1 MKRPITRC
9 RGFSLV
15 TGLAASLTLAIAGPV
30 EAQRSQIKTHE
41 EIGVTRPTGVPVMAV
56 VSLADQH
63 VTIYDAT
70 GMILRAPVSTGQTG
84 YETPAGIYSVIQKE
98 AEHYSNLYDDAS
110 MPFMQRITWSGIA
123 LHAGAL
129 PGYPAS
135 HGCIRTPHGFAQA
148 LFDLTKI
155 GMRVVIVRNDMSPV
169 EISHPALFKPGPIR
183 SEVALATQ
191 FADQALDTRHLQSI
205 KIGAPPN
212 TERPL
217 TWRSI
222 AAATAAAAD
231 AATKKAEDARKVAAR
246 AHAEAARFVMGLFL
260 AEGAKKRAEAQIKEL
275 GYTFDG
281 AGEPP
286 ASVAFELIMAKA
298 LERLSEAQKQGD
310 ALRAEGQ
317 PKIDAAAAAR
327 EEFKAAEVARVAAEN
342 EAKIAEA
349 RMTPVSV
356 FISRKTQRLYV
367 RQAFQPIFEGPV
379 AIQNPDDPIGTT
391 IFTAL
396 SYMSADED
404 LRWSALAMYDNS
416 KAAPA
421 HRSRGSTERH
431 VEPVV
436 TDVVAAKAALERI
449 TIPPDALDRISEL
462 VSPGSSLIVTDEAA
476 SRETGKDTDF
486 IVLMSGEPQGGVKI
500 RRHSPSSDYDRTY
513 PRSPYEKN
521 PYSWW

>member
-1 MKRPITRC
+1 MTLC
-9 RGFSLV
+9 RGFSPIA
-15 TGLAASLTLAIAGPV
+15 GLAALLTLAIAGPV
-30 EAQRSQIKTHE
+30 QAQRSQIETQE
-41 EIGVTRPTGVPVMAV
+41 EIGLTRPAGVPLMAV

-63 VTIYDAT
+63 VTIYDAI
-70 GMILRAPVSTGQTG
+70 GKILRAPVSTGQTG

-129 PGYPAS
+129 PGHPAS
-135 HGCIRTPHGFAQA
+135 HGCIRMPHEFAER
-148 LFDLTKI
+148 LFDVTKM
-155 GMRVVIVRNDMSPV
+155 GTRVVIVRNDISPV

-183 SEVALATQ
+183 SDVALATQ
-191 FADQALDTRHLQSI
+191 VADQALDVRHLQSMRV
-205 KIGAPPN
+205 AVPPDTG
-212 TERPL
+212 TERPP

-231 AATKKAEDARKVAAR
+231 AAAKKAEDARKVAAR

-260 AEGAKKRAEAQIKEL
+260 AEGARKRAETQLEEL
-275 GYTFDG
+275 GRMFVG
-281 AGEPP
+281 AGEPS
-286 ASVAFELIMAKA
+286 ASVAFEGVKAKA
-298 LERLSEAQKQGD
+298 LERLSEARKQLD
-310 ALRAEGQ
+310 ALRSGGQ

-327 EEFKAAEVARVAAEN
+327 EGFKAAEAARAAAEN
-342 EAKIAEA
+342 AAKAAED
-349 RMTPVSV
+349 RMAPVSV

-367 RQAFQPIFEGPV
+367 RQGFQPVLESSV
-379 AIQNPDDPIGTT
+379 TIQNPDDPIGTT
-391 IFTAL
+391 IYTAL

-421 HRSRGSTERH
+421 HRSRGSAERH
-431 VEPVV
+431 AEPVV
-436 TDVVAAKAALERI
+436 TDVVAAKAALERL
-449 TIPPDALDRISEL
+449 TIPRDALDRISEL

-486 IVLMSGEPQGGVKI
+486 IVLLSGEPQGGVKI
-500 RRHSPSSDYDRTY
+500 RRRSPSSDYDRTY
-513 PRSPYEKN
+513 SRSPYEKN